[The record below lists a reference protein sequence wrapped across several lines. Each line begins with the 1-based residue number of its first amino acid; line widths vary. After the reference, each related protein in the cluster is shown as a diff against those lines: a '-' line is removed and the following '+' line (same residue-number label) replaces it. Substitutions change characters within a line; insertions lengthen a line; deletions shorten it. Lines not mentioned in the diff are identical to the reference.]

1 MTDSIKKQTV
11 KGTLWS
17 TLERFSVQLIGFV
30 VVIIMA
36 RILTPTA
43 YSLVGMLTIFID
55 VAQSLVDAG
64 FSQAL
69 IRTRDRKSVDES
81 TVFYFNIG
89 VSAALYI
96 LLFVCAP
103 LVAGFYKEPLLVP
116 LLRVIS
122 LSIIINSFA
131 VVQRAILTV
140 DMDFRTQA
148 KASLTAAII
157 AGIAGI
163 VMAYKGFG
171 VWAIVYYQLINYAV
185 NVALLWVFSK
195 WRPRWEYSGK
205 SFRQLFGFGSRLA
218 VSSLIDVVF
227 RDLYLVLI
235 GRLFPVATLGYYTRA
250 HQFAS
255 FPSSNL
261 SGILQRVSY
270 PVLCK
275 LQDDDAA
282 LRTAYIKFLRMSA
295 FVVFI
300 PMMILLAVSK
310 PMIIVLVT
318 EKWLP
323 AVPLLQILCLSMMWY
338 PVQALNLN
346 LLQTKGRSDLFLRLE
361 IIKKIVFI
369 GIVIAVTRFGLQA
382 MCWGLVAN
390 SIIALFIN
398 TTYTGKLIG
407 VNRLMHF
414 RELLPI
420 ILYAFSTA
428 CIGLLTVWAI
438 PNPLLQLIGGIFTS
452 AVWII
457 VIGKCTG
464 SREIREFTSILKSF
478 GNHDR

>member
-1 MTDSIKKQTV
+1 MADSIKKQTV

-30 VVIIMA
+30 VIIIMA

-69 IRTRDRKSVDES
+69 IRTRDRKRVDES

-89 VSAALYI
+89 VSALLYLI
-96 LLFVCAP
+96 LFFGAPFVAD
-103 LVAGFYKEPLLVP
+103 FYHEPLLIP

-131 VVQRAILTV
+131 VVQRAVLTV
-140 DMDFRTQA
+140 NMDFRTQA
-148 KASLTAAII
+148 KASLTAAIVAGV
-157 AGIAGI
+157 AGIL
-163 VMAYKGFG
+163 MAYKGFG
-171 VWAIVYYQLINYAV
+171 VWAIVYYQLLNYGV
-185 NVALLWVFSK
+185 NVLLLWIFSR
-195 WRPRWEYSGK
+195 WRPTLEYSQQ
-205 SFRQLFGFGSRLA
+205 SFRKLFGFGSRLA
-218 VSSLIDVVF
+218 ASSIIDVVF

-270 PVLCK
+270 PVLCR
-275 LQDDDAA
+275 LQDDDEA
-282 LRTAYIKFLRMSA
+282 LRAAYIKFLRMSA

-300 PMMILLAVSK
+300 PMMILFAVAK
-310 PMIIVLVT
+310 PLILVLVT
-318 EKWLP
+318 AKWLP
-323 AVPLLQILCLSMMWY
+323 AVPLLQILCISMMWY

-346 LLQTKGRSDLFLRLE
+346 LLQTKGRSDLFLKLE
-361 IIKKIVFI
+361 IIKKIVFV
-369 GIVIAVTRFGLQA
+369 GIVIIVTRYGLEA

-390 SIIALFIN
+390 SIISLFIN
-398 TTYTGKLIG
+398 TTYTGRLIG
-407 VNRLMHF
+407 VNRMIHL

-428 CIGLLTVWAI
+428 CVGLLAVWAL
-438 PNPLLQLIGGIFTS
+438 PSPFLQLIGGIV
-452 AVWII
+452 AAAIWVV

-464 SREIREFTSILKSF
+464 SREIREFTSIIKSF
-478 GNHDR
+478 RNHE